1 MKEPIT
7 LDTIFLFDLDST
19 ITSKEI
25 LPYIASI
32 KGIQKELEKMTE
44 ETMKGHLP
52 FRESFLARVDLLKDI
67 PLEEAAD
74 VIASVPLNE
83 KLVAFI
89 REHKDICY
97 IITGNLDVWIGKLVE
112 RIGLEPDH
120 CFCSN
125 AEVTDG
131 QVTGVEKILD
141 KVAVTTNF
149 ERYRVAIGDGNNDIG
164 MIRTAEVGI
173 AFGGVRELSER
184 MKEEADIVCLTE
196 DELVETLNGFLI

>member
-7 LDTIFLFDLDST
+7 LDTVFLFDLDST
-19 ITSKEI
+19 VTAREI

-32 KGIQKELEKMTE
+32 KGIEKELEKMTE

-52 FRESFLARVDLLKDI
+52 FRESFLARVDLLKGI
-67 PLEEAAD
+67 PAEEASE
-74 VIASVPLNE
+74 VIAGVPLNE
-83 KLVAFI
+83 KLAAFI

-97 IITGNLDVWIGKLVE
+97 IITGNLDIWIRKLVE
-112 RIGLEPDH
+112 RIGLEWDH
-120 CFCSN
+120 CFCSK

-141 KVAVTTNF
+141 KVAVTIGF
-149 ERYRVAIGDGNNDIG
+149 EKYRVAIGDWNNDIG

-184 MKEEADIVCLTE
+184 MKEEADIICLSE
-196 DELVETLNGFLI
+196 DELIGTLEDYLR

>member
-19 ITSKEI
+19 ITSREI

-89 REHKDICY
+89 ASP
-97 IITGNLDVWIGKLVE
+97 TGFNSQHLSLYNTYCDNNASK
-112 RIGLEPDH
+112 RIAQQLM
-120 CFCSN
+120 
-125 AEVTDG
+125 
-131 QVTGVEKILD
+131 L
-141 KVAVTTNF
+141 
-149 ERYRVAIGDGNNDIG
+149 
-164 MIRTAEVGI
+164 
-173 AFGGVRELSER
+173 
-184 MKEEADIVCLTE
+184 
-196 DELVETLNGFLI
+196 